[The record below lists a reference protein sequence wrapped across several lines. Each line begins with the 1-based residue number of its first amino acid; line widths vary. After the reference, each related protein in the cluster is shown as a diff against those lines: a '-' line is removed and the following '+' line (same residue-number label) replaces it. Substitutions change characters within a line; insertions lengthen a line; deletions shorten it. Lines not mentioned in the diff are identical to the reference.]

1 MSTTISIANEP
12 ARARLLRS
20 FGFDKTAPVVIAI
33 ATFSAMHCPQPLL
46 PLLQQAFDVEKT
58 TVSLVTTA
66 TLLPL
71 GLAPL
76 FYGLLLRAFPAHRLL
91 VWGSGL
97 LMAATLALSMAP
109 DFPLLLGLRVVQ
121 GLLAPA
127 VLTSLMTLAGATMRE
142 RQAAGMLSE
151 HSIGR
156 AMAVY
161 VAATIFGGF
170 FGRFLAGTVASVWG
184 WRWGLGAVSLLTVA
198 AWLMALGIPRSRGG
212 SFARLELSALAEVL
226 RKPGFLPFFCFIFV
240 EFFIFTALLN
250 LLPFRIAEIGAGS
263 SPFRVAV
270 LYVGYLIGILISL
283 AAPWTVLRLGGE
295 ARTVRLGALVLLL
308 CVPLFLATTYGLT
321 FVAVLVLCIGMFQ
334 VHSVLPGWLNE
345 LGSQQ
350 RSVVNGLYLSFYYVG
365 GAAGSALPAVL
376 YRHSSWA
383 WTMAALGAMQLVA
396 LALCLTGGRR
406 TPP

>member
-1 MSTTISIANEP
+1 MTTISIAEKP
-12 ARARLLRS
+12 ARPRLWRT
-20 FGFDKTAPVVIAI
+20 FGFDRTAPVVIAV

-46 PLLQQAFDVEKT
+46 PMLQQAFAVEKT

-76 FYGLLLRAFPAHRLL
+76 FYGLLLRSFPAHRLL

-97 LMAATLALSMAP
+97 LMTSTLAVSLAP
-109 DFPLLLGLRVVQ
+109 TFPLLLALRVVQ

-127 VLTSLMTLAGATMRE
+127 VLTSLMTLAGAALRE
-142 RQAAGMLSE
+142 RQASGLLCE

-170 FGRFLAGTVASVWG
+170 FGRFLAGAVASWWG

-198 AWLMALGIPRSRGG
+198 AWAMALGMPRSRGG
-212 SFARLELSALAEVL
+212 GFARLELSALAEVL
-226 RKPGFLPFFCFIFV
+226 RTPGFLPFFCFIFL

-250 LLPFRIAEIGAGS
+250 LLPFRIVEIGAGS
-263 SPFRVAV
+263 SPLRVAA

-295 ARTVRLGALVLLL
+295 ARTVLLGAVVLLW
-308 CVPLFLATTYGLT
+308 CVPLFLPTTYAMT

-345 LGSQQ
+345 LGCGQ

-365 GAAGSALPAVL
+365 GAAGSVLPAVL
-376 YRHSSWA
+376 YRHSTWE
-383 WTMAALGAMQLVA
+383 WTMAALGVMQLAA
-396 LALCLTGGRR
+396 LALCLGAGRR
-406 TPP
+406 IGP